1 MKISYNWLKQFINI
15 DWDAEKTGE
24 LLTDLG
30 LEIEGIDIYESVKGG
45 LKGIVI
51 GEVLTCV
58 QHPNADR
65 LKVTTVDIGAD
76 APVQI
81 VCGAPN
87 VATGQ
92 KVPVATIGT
101 TLYTT
106 EGEAWKIKKG
116 KIRGEESHGMI
127 CAEDELGLGESH
139 DGIMI
144 LDTKLKVGTFASKV
158 FEIENDEI
166 FEIGLT
172 PNRAD
177 AMSHHGVARDLKAGL
192 LQKEIQSELITPSVS
207 SFHVDA
213 RSLKIDVDVQDKEN
227 APRYCGVTITGL
239 KVDVSPSWLQHRL
252 KSIGLSPINNI
263 VDITNYVLHEL
274 GQPLHAF
281 DANKITGNKIEVK
294 TCNAGTKFTTL
305 DDVERV
311 LHEDDLMICDAEKPM
326 CIAGVFGGINSGV
339 TEGTTSIF
347 LESAYFKPV
356 SVRKT
361 AKRHGL
367 NTDASFRFE
376 RGIDPNITEY
386 ALKRA
391 ALMIVK
397 IAGGEISSD
406 ISDTYVNKINDFE
419 VRLSF
424 DNAKKLIG
432 EEIPRETIKS
442 ILTSLEIKVNNVTE
456 TGLGLTIPAYRNDVQ
471 READI
476 IEEILRVYGYNN
488 VGTTEKLIASISN
501 SNRFE
506 DYKLQNIIGNQLA
519 SQGFYE
525 IMANSLTTPKYME
538 LTEQLNADYNVEMLN
553 PLSNDLSVMRQSLLF
568 SGLEAVCYNINRR
581 RCDLKL
587 FEFGKTYHQYPD
599 KREEDKHLSL
609 FVTGNISE
617 ERWNTSA
624 TPSNFFYLKGT
635 LETILQRLGLNR
647 LKSSPIKSDV
657 FSEGM
662 SFSLGKKNIVD
673 FGLVK
678 KSVLKHFGISQ
689 NVLFADFNWDNVLEM
704 AKHNSIKFKPIPKYP
719 EVRRDFALLV
729 DNTVSFDDIYTIA
742 KQTEKQLLKNVNL
755 FDVYEGENLPE
766 SKKSYA
772 VSFILQD
779 EHKTLT
785 DKQIDKIMSKL
796 QSNFESKLTAELR

>member
-1 MKISYNWLKQFINI
+1 
-15 DWDAEKTGE
+15 
-24 LLTDLG
+24 
-30 LEIEGIDIYESVKGG
+30 
-45 LKGIVI
+45 
-51 GEVLTCV
+51 
-58 QHPNADR
+58 
-65 LKVTTVDIGAD
+65 
-76 APVQI
+76 
-81 VCGAPN
+81 
-87 VATGQ
+87 
-92 KVPVATIGT
+92 
-101 TLYTT
+101 
-106 EGEAWKIKKG
+106 
-116 KIRGEESHGMI
+116 
-127 CAEDELGLGESH
+127 
-139 DGIMI
+139 
-144 LDTKLKVGTFASKV
+144 
-158 FEIENDEI
+158 
-166 FEIGLT
+166 
-172 PNRAD
+172 
-177 AMSHHGVARDLKAGL
+177 
-192 LQKEIQSELITPSVS
+192 
-207 SFHVDA
+207 
-213 RSLKIDVDVQDKEN
+213 KIDVDVQDKEN

-239 KVDVSPSWLQHRL
+239 KVDASPSWLQHRL

-347 LESAYFKPV
+347 LESAYFNPV

-391 ALMIVK
+391 ALMIVE

-456 TGLGLTIPAYRNDVQ
+456 TGLGLTVPAYRNDVQ

-488 VGTTEKLIASISN
+488 VGTTEKLNASISN
-501 SNRFE
+501 SKRFE

-581 RCDLKL
+581 RSDLKL

-599 KREEDKHLSL
+599 KRKEDKHLSL
-609 FVTGNISE
+609 FVTGNICE
-617 ERWNTSA
+617 ECWNTGV
-624 TPSNFFYLKGT
+624 TPSDFFYLKGT

-719 EVRRDFALLV
+719 KVRRDFALLI
-729 DNTVSFDDIYTIA
+729 DNTVSFEDIYTIA

-755 FDVYEGENLPE
+755 FDVYEGKNLPE
-766 SKKSYA
+766 GKKSYA

-796 QSNFESKLTAELR
+796 QSNFESKLGAELR